1 MIELTKKDIT
11 NLRLILGII
20 SGHGKNLELFVKD
33 WFGVDNP
40 DPYIYNEPNI
50 DLSMFTNWLDD
61 LLKKTGLFDNLDDY
75 NNYFSVRYVFNT
87 TNRELTISLY
97 ESTTTEDPHEYEYK
111 LLTETNL
118 DSEYI
123 EKVIR
128 DIEELP
134 DDSQVT
140 FNGGGDSGYISG
152 ETDDG
157 VDLTSDVSDILYSFL
172 EREVS
177 GWEMDDGSSGIFTFN
192 KEEKIIN
199 LGIILYYNE
208 LLEVGSIKI
217 EIP

>member
-1 MIELTKKDIT
+1 MVELTKNDVS
-11 NLRLILGII
+11 NLGLILQII
-20 SGHGKNLELFVKD
+20 RGHGKNHESFIKD
-33 WFGVDNP
+33 WHGVDNP
-40 DPYIYNEPNI
+40 DPYIYNKSEI
-50 DLSMFTNWLDD
+50 DISMFTGWLND
-61 LLKKTGLFDNLDDY
+61 LLEKTGLLDNLDDY
-75 NNYFSVRYVFNT
+75 YNYFTVTYVFNI
-87 TNRELTISLY
+87 TNRELIIRIS
-97 ESTTTEDPHEYEYK
+97 ENTVTEDPHEYEYR
-111 LLTETNL
+111 LTETNL

-157 VDLTSDVSDILYSFL
+157 VDLTSDVSDLLYSFL

-177 GWEMDDGSSGIFTFN
+177 GWEMDNGSSGVFTFN

-199 LGIILYYNE
+199 LSIILYDNQ

>member
-11 NLRLILGII
+11 NLRLILDII
-20 SGHGKNLELFVKD
+20 SGHGKNLELFVKY
-33 WFGVDNP
+33 WHGVDNP
-40 DPYIYNEPNI
+40 DPYIYNKPNI
-50 DLSMFTNWLDD
+50 DISMFTNWLDD
-61 LLKKTGLFDNLDDY
+61 LLEKTGLFDSLDDY
-75 NNYFSVRYVFNT
+75 YNYFSVRYVFNT

-97 ESTTTEDPHEYEYK
+97 ERTTTEDPHEYEYK

-208 LLEVGSIKI
+208 LLEVDSIKI

>member
-1 MIELTKKDIT
+1 MIELAKEDIDK
-11 NLRLILGII
+11 LRLILQII
-20 SGHGKNLELFVKD
+20 SGHGKNLELFIKD
-33 WFGVDNP
+33 WHGVDNP
-40 DPYIYNEPNI
+40 DPYIYNKSNI
-50 DLSMFTNWLDD
+50 DISIFTNLLDD
-61 LLKKTGLFDNLDDY
+61 LLEKTGLFDNLDDY
-75 NNYFSVRYVFNT
+75 YNYFSVRYVFNT

-97 ESTTTEDPHEYEYK
+97 ENTITENPHEYEYE
-111 LLTETNL
+111 LLTKTNL

-177 GWEMDDGSSGIFTFN
+177 GWEMNDGSSGVFTFN

-199 LGIILYYNE
+199 LSIILYDNE